1 MKTIDSGQARQGGRG
16 RRVLVILLAAM
27 VLAGASALALDLFD
41 RDPVSADI
49 GEPGV

>member
-1 MKTIDSGQARQGGRG
+1 MKTIDTAEARQAGRG

-41 RDPVSADI
+41 RDSVSADI